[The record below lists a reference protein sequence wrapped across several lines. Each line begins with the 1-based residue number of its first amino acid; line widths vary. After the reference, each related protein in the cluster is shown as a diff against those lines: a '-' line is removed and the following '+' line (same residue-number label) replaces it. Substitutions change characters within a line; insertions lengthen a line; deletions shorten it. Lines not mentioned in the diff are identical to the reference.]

1 MAPSDVLI
9 SKLIRH
15 SPLAAGD
22 LARVAGLTC
31 VLRQLAPNE
40 DFIQQGDRPRASAIV
55 VEGLLARY
63 HMLASGKRQYLSL
76 HLPGDWPDAQGLFL
90 EEMDHSVCAIG
101 PAVVCAIPHDELIAL
116 FRERPA
122 IAFAVWRETLID
134 AAIFREAITNNSSRD
149 PVPRLAHLFCEM
161 YFRAKQIGLIKTGAL
176 SFPLNQTQIGEM
188 LGMALVSVNR
198 NLKRLRKYS
207 AMDFKGGQLIVH
219 DWEKLSA
226 IGEFDPTYLHQAVQA
241 ERVQA

>member
-9 SKLIRH
+9 RKLTRH
-15 SPLAAGD
+15 SPLAVDD

-31 VLRQLAPNE
+31 VVRELLPNE

-55 VEGLLARY
+55 IEGLLARY
-63 HMLASGKRQYLSL
+63 HMLESGKRQYLSL

-101 PAVVCAIPHDELIAL
+101 RAVVCAIPHEELTAL
-116 FRERPA
+116 FRERPT

-149 PVPRLAHLFCEM
+149 PVARLAHLFCEI

-176 SFPLNQTQIGEM
+176 PFPLNQTQIGEM

-198 NLKRLRKYS
+198 NLKQLRKYL
-207 AMDFKGGQLIVH
+207 AADLKGGQLIVH
-219 DWEKLSA
+219 DWEKLAS
-226 IGEFDPTYLHQAVQA
+226 IGEFDPAYLHQSERWQA
-241 ERVQA
+241 WQV

>member
-9 SKLIRH
+9 QKLTQH
-15 SPLAAGD
+15 SPLAADD
-22 LARVAGLTC
+22 LARVARLTC
-31 VLRQLAPNE
+31 VLRELLPNE
-40 DFIQQGDRPRASAIV
+40 DFIHQGDRPRASAIV
-55 VEGLLARY
+55 VEGFLARY

-101 PAVVCAIPHDELIAL
+101 PAVVCAVPHEELLAL
-116 FRERPA
+116 FRERPT

-134 AAIFREAITNNSSRD
+134 ASIFREAITNNSSRD

-161 YFRAKQIGLIKTGAL
+161 YFRAKQIGMVTTGVL
-176 SFPLNQTQIGEM
+176 PFPLNQTQIGEM

-207 AMDFKGGQLIVH
+207 AVDFKGGQLIVH
-219 DWEKLSA
+219 DWNKLSS

-241 ERVQA
+241 ER

>member
-9 SKLIRH
+9 KKLTRH
-15 SPLAAGD
+15 SPLAADD

-31 VLRQLAPNE
+31 ALRELLPNE
-40 DFIQQGDRPRASAIV
+40 DFVQQGDRPRASAIV

-90 EEMDHSVCAIG
+90 EEMDHSVCAVG
-101 PAVVCAIPHDELIAL
+101 PAVVCAIPHEELIKL
-116 FRERPA
+116 FRERPT

-161 YFRAKQIGLIKTGAL
+161 YFRAKQIGLIKAGVL

-198 NLKRLRKYS
+198 NLKRLRKYL
-207 AMDFKGGQLIVH
+207 AADLKGGQLIVH
-219 DWEKLSA
+219 DWDKLAS
-226 IGEFDPTYLHQAVQA
+226 IGEFDPAYLHQA
-241 ERVQA
+241 ERWQV